1 MSILMALKSVAKKV
15 LYYSG
20 VFPFQHRLRN
30 RDTLSVAMFHRV
42 LPEKEA
48 EELGAD
54 PLWTIRPDILSDAL
68 GFFRRHYN
76 IVSLGQVLRY
86 SHGGEVLPPRALLV
100 TFDDGWR
107 DNYTYALP
115 VLRACGCPAV
125 LFLAADRVEHD
136 GPFWEEQVF
145 AAWKTGALKID
156 SIRCWLD
163 DLGAGGG
170 QRPSDEEKLARL
182 LIRRLQKDA
191 PEDIDGQLERYADK
205 PVGRF
210 PRQMLSK
217 EEIEQLRSNGVALGA
232 HGFTHRPLAKLDER
246 QLAHEF
252 EKLVKSPVFGSRSA
266 AERPCAISFPH
277 GSYSKKVVEQAR
289 NQGFEL
295 MFSSDSVINDLAETS
310 GKKRIWGRIVVDRHN
325 VCGKNGNMDRALMAR
340 HMMFE
345 AKRAIFEDDIAG

>member
-1 MSILMALKSVAKKV
+1 MLKSVAKKI
-15 LYYSG
+15 LYHSG
-20 VFPFQHRLRN
+20 VFPFQHRLKN
-30 RDTLSVAMFHRV
+30 RHTLSVSMFHRV

-54 PLWTIRPDILSDAL
+54 PLWTIRPEILSDAIA
-68 GFFRRHYN
+68 FFMRHYN
-76 IVSLGQVLRY
+76 IVSLGQVRRH
-86 SHGGEVLPPRALLV
+86 SHGGAVLPPRALLI

-115 VLRACGCPAV
+115 VLRAHSCPAV
-125 LFLAADRVEHD
+125 LFLAVHRVGHEE
-136 GPFWEEQVF
+136 PFWEEQVF
-145 AAWKTGALKID
+145 AAWKTGALKND
-156 SIRCWLD
+156 SVGRWLD
-163 DLGAGGG
+163 DLGVGGG

-182 LIRRLQKDA
+182 LIRRLQKDM
-191 PEDIDGQLERYADK
+191 PEDIEGQLEHYAGK
-205 PVGRF
+205 PVRRF

-246 QLAHEF
+246 QLAQEF
-252 EKLVKSPVFGSRSA
+252 ERLAQSPVFDSRGV

-277 GSYSKKVVEQAR
+277 GSYSKRVIEMAR

-295 MFSSDSVINDLAETS
+295 MFSSDSVINDLAETP
-310 GKKRIWGRIVVDRHN
+310 GKKRIWGRIVVDCQN
-325 VCGKNGNMDRALMAR
+325 VCGKNGNVDKALMAR

-345 AKRAIFEDDIAG
+345 TRRAIFEDDIAG